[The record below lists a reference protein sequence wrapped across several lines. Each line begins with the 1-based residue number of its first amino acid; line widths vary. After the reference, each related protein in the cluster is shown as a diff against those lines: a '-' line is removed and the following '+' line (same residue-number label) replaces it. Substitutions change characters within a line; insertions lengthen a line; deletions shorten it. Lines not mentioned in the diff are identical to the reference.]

1 MASARKRMKYDAG
14 FKLKV
19 VEFAKKT
26 NNCAAAREFTISEK
40 LVRDW
45 RKAGVELRKMPK
57 TKCAQDE
64 MCKTRWQITLA
75 RAGRRS
81 DRLGHGKS
89 PKWFPSNS

>member
-1 MASARKRMKYDAG
+1 MAPARKRMKCDTG

-19 VEFAKKT
+19 VKFAKKM
-26 NNCAAAREFTISEK
+26 NNCAAASEFTISEK

-57 TKCAQDE
+57 T
-64 MCKTRWQITLA
+64 RWQSTLA

-81 DRLGHGKS
+81 DRLGHGKL
-89 PKWFPSNS
+89 PKWFPSNP

>member
-1 MASARKRMKYDAG
+1 MGPARKRMKYNAG

-45 RKAGVELRKMPK
+45 RKTEVEL
-57 TKCAQDE
+57 
-64 MCKTRWQITLA
+64 
-75 RAGRRS
+75 
-81 DRLGHGKS
+81 
-89 PKWFPSNS
+89 